1 MSKSSSPLRY
11 PGGKSCLLPLVSN
24 LLKINSLRH
33 RSYAEPYAGGC
44 GLALSLLYASFVSEI
59 HVNDIDASIWSFWY
73 SVLSETEELCERINT
88 AEMSIDEWRRQ
99 KEVYSSQDVS
109 DPVSLGF
116 ATFYLNRT
124 NRSGIIKDAGVIGGL
139 NQTGNYKMDCR
150 FNKDDLERRIRRV
163 AKYKRRIHLY
173 RLDALEFIKES
184 QKITPEKTFFC
195 IDPPYYKKGSSL
207 YTSFYKPDDHALL
220 AKTVLDLEK
229 PWIVTYDNTPE
240 IQELYNHMRQY
251 SFDVNY
257 SVQTKRVGNELLIA
271 SENLNVPSELERR
284 KVA

>member
-44 GLALSLLYASFVSEI
+44 GLALSLLYGSFVSEI

-73 SVLSETEELCERINT
+73 SVLSETEELCERIQT
-88 AEMSIDEWRRQ
+88 AEMTIDEWKKQ
-99 KEVYSSQDVS
+99 KQLYLEQDID

-124 NRSGIIKDAGVIGGL
+124 NRSGIIKHAGVIGGL
-139 NQTGNYKMDCR
+139 KQEGNYKMDCR
-150 FNKDDLERRIRRV
+150 FNKEDLIRRICRV
-163 AKYKRRIHLY
+163 AKYKRRIHLH
-173 RLDALEFIKES
+173 RLDALDFIRKS
-184 QKITPEKTFFC
+184 NNITPEKTFFC
-195 IDPPYYKKGSSL
+195 IDPPYYNKGSSL

-220 AKTVLDLEK
+220 AETVIDLDK
-229 PWIVTYDNTPE
+229 PWIVTYDNAPE
-240 IQELYNHMRQY
+240 IRELYHHVRQY

-257 SVQTKRVGNELLIA
+257 SVQTKRVGTELLIA
-271 SENLNVPSELERR
+271 SQNLNISSELELRR
-284 KVA
+284 VA